1 MSKLC
6 LYLHTHWDREWYW
19 SFEKYRTQ
27 LVSVARKVIEDLE
40 SGVLSSFHLDG
51 QTSAVEDIL
60 EVAPELGPRLKK
72 LVKQGSL
79 SVGPWYVLA
88 DQMLVSGESLVRN
101 LDLGLRQSR
110 QLGGAMMVGYCPDT
124 FGHTQDMPRVLN
136 GFGIKTAVVWRGVP
150 LLERGPDFFWQAP
163 DGSKV
168 LACLLPD
175 GYYQTAFHESA
186 SLSDEEAAPVLA
198 GYLRSF
204 IEQGEEP
211 TSRAR
216 SASTLRPTALVPVG
230 GDHLYPPAD
239 FERLARLSKDGLNGC
254 ELAVV
259 KLGDYLDGALEAAT
273 APGAL
278 VRLIRGE
285 LRDNRSAKE
294 HCRAFMLAGV
304 LSARL
309 YLKRQN
315 RLGEWRLS
323 RIAEPLLSLLA
334 WSGVVNYPARELE
347 HAWRL
352 LLRNQP
358 HDSICGCSVDEVHRE
373 MLTRYQGLHDVID
386 ILDRQIREELISP
399 GSHEWSGRRA
409 TAASTG
415 GGVADECGFGRLHMD
430 LLDPAAPVKKL
441 AVFNLSGSTVSAP
454 VPFAFAIPPERLGF
468 ASDGEP
474 LDIPRIDDSQISA
487 LEESIEELLGDS
499 GSVQIDTLSVETE
512 VFGSV
517 SKVPLYKDICLARG
531 WIWPGS
537 VSALSVSLL
546 SGKTDNSTPALA
558 AIVDRSASRL
568 SNGYFTVSVDESGR
582 VLVAAASDDGTVRD
596 YELGLR
602 FRDQGDGGDSYNFD
616 PVYGDKEPVARFKG
630 VAAGLPG
637 PLSGSLKLV
646 HEIDIPESVE
656 RSPDRSFL
664 AGKKDVADMPALAR
678 SQRLVRHE
686 IHTEISLRRGVPLV
700 FFETTWENRSRD
712 HRLEVVFDTGAA
724 VTTTWSENHF
734 SLVERRIKKH
744 RQELPVDRARE
755 ASLDRFACQRFFIAN
770 QQVFLNL
777 GLPEYGVEGD
787 SVSYTIL
794 RAISMLSRKRLL
806 SRGGGA
812 GPHIPT
818 PDGNCLG
825 LNKVSYGW
833 APLPVASGSAL
844 GPAQVARAYEL
855 AELFEG
861 PLWISPLSAASNSSG
876 LVLDPGEGQFRAMAL
891 YNPAVR
897 LSALY
902 SADGG
907 GSFLL
912 RLLNTVEIPVQCR
925 LEIFLPHRRV
935 ELADLMGNR
944 QKSLRPGQD
953 GVYTLEFRANEL
965 LTLKISVKMG
975 NK

>member
-40 SGVLSSFHLDG
+40 SGALSSFHLDG

-72 LVKQGSL
+72 LVKKGSL

-110 QLGGAMMVGYCPDT
+110 RLGGAMMVGYCPDT
-124 FGHTQDMPRVLN
+124 FGHTQDMPRVLA

-186 SLSDEEAAPVLA
+186 SLGEEEAATLLA

-204 IEQGEEP
+204 IEAGKEP
-211 TSRAR
+211 SSRAR

-239 FERLARLSKDGLNGC
+239 FERLARLSKAGLNGS

-278 VRLIRGE
+278 LRIIKGE

-304 LSARL
+304 LSTRL

-334 WSGVVNYPARELE
+334 WSGVVNYPARELD

-373 MLTRYQGLHDVID
+373 MLTRYQGLHDVLD
-386 ILDRQIREELISP
+386 VLDRQVREELISP
-399 GSHEWSGRRA
+399 GSHEWSGSRE
-409 TAASTG
+409 AAAGTG

-430 LLDPAAPVKKL
+430 LLDPDAPVKKM

-454 VPFAFAIPPERLGF
+454 VPFAFAVPPERLGLT
-468 ASDGEP
+468 SDGEP
-474 LDIPRIDDSQISA
+474 LEIPLIDDAQIGA
-487 LEESIEELLGDS
+487 LEESIEDLLGDS
-499 GSVQIDTLSVETE
+499 GSVQIDSLSVETE
-512 VFGSV
+512 VFGSI

-531 WIWPGS
+531 WIWPGA
-537 VSALSVSLL
+537 VPALSVCLL
-546 SGKTDNSTPALA
+546 SGRTDRSTPALA
-558 AIVDRSASRL
+558 AIVDRSERRL
-568 SNGYFTVSVDESGR
+568 SNGYFTVSVDEGGR
-582 VLVAAASDDGTVRD
+582 VLVSAAGEDDPYKSRD

-616 PVYGDKEPVARFKG
+616 PVYGDPQPVARFKE
-630 VAAGLPG
+630 VTAGRPG
-637 PLSGSLKLV
+637 PLSGSLRLV
-646 HEIDIPESVE
+646 HEIDIPECVE
-656 RSPDRSFL
+656 RSLDREFL
-664 AGKKDVADMPALAR
+664 DASGKKDLADMPALAR
-678 SQRLVRHE
+678 SKRLVRHE

-700 FFETTWENRSRD
+700 FFETTWDNQSRD
-712 HRLEVVFDTGAA
+712 HRLEVVFDTGAP

-734 SLVERRIKKH
+734 SLVERKIKEH

-755 ASLDRFACQRFFIAN
+755 APLDRFACQRFFIAN

-777 GLPEYGVEGD
+777 GLPEYGVDGG

-806 SRGGGA
+806 TRGGGA
-812 GPHIPT
+812 GPHILT

-825 LNKVSYGW
+825 SNKVSYGW
-833 APLPVASGSAL
+833 APLPVASGKAL
-844 GPAQVARAYEL
+844 GPAQIARAYEL

-861 PLWISPLSAASNSSG
+861 PLWMSPFAAGSSSMA
-876 LVLDPGEGQFRAMAL
+876 LDPGQGQFRAIAL

-897 LSALY
+897 LSALF
-902 SADGG
+902 SPDGG

-925 LEIFLPHRRV
+925 LEIFLPHRKV
-935 ELADLMGNR
+935 ELADLMGSR
-944 QKSLRPGQD
+944 QKSLRPGKD
-953 GVYTLEFRANEL
+953 GGYTLKFDSNEL
-965 LTLKISVKMG
+965 LTLKISR
-975 NK
+975 

>member
-27 LVSVARKVIEDLE
+27 LVSVARKIIEDLE

-186 SLSDEEAAPVLA
+186 SLGDEEAAPVLA
-198 GYLRSF
+198 GYLKSF
-204 IEQGEEP
+204 IEAGDEP

-216 SASTLRPTALVPVG
+216 SASALRATALVPVG

-239 FERLARLSKDGLNGC
+239 FERLARLSKGGLNGC

-273 APGAL
+273 VPGAL

-294 HCRAFMLAGV
+294 HCQAFMLAGV
-304 LSARL
+304 LSTRL

-334 WSGVVNYPARELE
+334 WSGVVAYPSRELE

-386 ILDRQIREELISP
+386 VLDRQIREELISP

-409 TAASTG
+409 SGESTG
-415 GGVADECGFGRLHMD
+415 SGVADECGFGRLHMD
-430 LLDPAAPVKKL
+430 LLDPAAPVEKL
-441 AVFNLSGSTVSAP
+441 AVFNLSGSAVSAP
-454 VPFAFAIPPERLGF
+454 VPFAFAIPPERLGL

-474 LDIPRIDDSQISA
+474 MDIPLMTD
-487 LEESIEELLGDS
+487 IEDLLGDS
-499 GSVQIDTLSVETE
+499 GLVQIDTLSVETE

-531 WIWPGS
+531 WIWPGA
-537 VSALSVSLL
+537 VPAFSVSLL
-546 SGKTDNSTPALA
+546 SGGAESSTPARA
-558 AIVDRSASRL
+558 AIVERSTSRL
-568 SNGYFTVSVDESGR
+568 SNGCLTVSVDESGR

-596 YELGLR
+596 YELGLG

-616 PVYGDKEPVARFKG
+616 PVYGDREPVARFKS

-637 PLSGSLKLV
+637 PLSGSLRLV

-700 FFETTWENRSRD
+700 FFETTWDNRSRD
-712 HRLEVVFDTGAA
+712 HRLEVVFDTGAP

-734 SLVERRIKKH
+734 SLVERKIKKH
-744 RQELPVDRARE
+744 SQALPVERARE
-755 ASLDRFACQRFFIAN
+755 APLDRFACQRFFIAN

-777 GLPEYGVEGD
+777 GLPEYGVEGG
-787 SVSYTIL
+787 SVSYTIM

-806 SRGGGA
+806 TRGGGA

-825 LNKVSYGW
+825 LNRVSYGW
-833 APLPVASGSAL
+833 APLPVASGSAP
-844 GPAQVARAYEL
+844 GPAQIARAYEL

-861 PLWISPLSAASNSSG
+861 PLWISPLSAASSVSDM
-876 LVLDPGEGQFRAMAL
+876 VLDSDAGQFRAMSL
-891 YNPAVR
+891 DNPVVR

-907 GSFLL
+907 ESFLL
-912 RLLNTVEIPVQCR
+912 RLLNTVESPAHCR
-925 LEIFLPHRRV
+925 LEIFLPHRKV

-944 QKSLRPGQD
+944 QKSLRPGRD

-965 LTLKISVKMG
+965 LTLKISR
-975 NK
+975 